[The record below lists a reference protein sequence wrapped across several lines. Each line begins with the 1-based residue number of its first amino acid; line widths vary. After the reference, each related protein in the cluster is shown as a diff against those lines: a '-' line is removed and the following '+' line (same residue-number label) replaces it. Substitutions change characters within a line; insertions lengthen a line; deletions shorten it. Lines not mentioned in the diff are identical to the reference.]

1 MAKTDNSES
10 KIAQTTSSKSSGAKS
25 MADLMASYKSS
36 FQTFKKG
43 DVVKGKITKLTK
55 NEILVDIHA
64 KTQAVVLEKDKTLLN
79 SLLEFLHE
87 GDEVDVLV
95 LNPESDLGYP
105 VVSLRRFLS
114 DNSWKS
120 VEEAK
125 AKDEQIE
132 VTVSDQTKGGLIVTT
147 VNGLVGFLPNS
158 HMSSSDALTSGKRIK
173 VRVIELAR
181 KENKIIFSQ
190 KLTLSAQE
198 FDNAVKGLKIGD
210 TVEVTVANI
219 APFGLFVTIAT
230 SAKNTK
236 EKSVIVLD
244 GLIHISEISWEKVED
259 INQLYGQGQ
268 KIEAKIIGFDKETRR
283 IDLSIKKMTEDPFEK
298 LIETYPVDKKVSG
311 EVISIDDA
319 GIHVRLADSTEALI
333 RKEKI
338 PPMVTYEEGQT
349 VSATVSE
356 IDKRR
361 HKIYLLPVLKEKPL
375 MYR

>member
-1 MAKTDNSES
+1 MANKDSSET
-10 KIAQTTSSKSSGAKS
+10 KLAQTTSSKSSGAKS
-25 MADLMASYKSS
+25 MTDLMAKHTSS

-43 DVVKGKITKLTK
+43 DLIKGKIIKLTK
-55 NEILVDIHA
+55 NEILVDIKAKSHA
-64 KTQAVVLEKDKTLLN
+64 IVLEKDKTMLH
-79 SLLEFLHE
+79 SLLDMLHL
-87 GDEVDVLV
+87 GDEVEVSV
-95 LNPESDLGYP
+95 LNPESDMGYP

-114 DNSWKS
+114 NTSWKS

-132 VTVSDQTKGGLIVTT
+132 VTISDQTKGGLIVTT
-147 VNGLVGFLPNS
+147 ANGLVGFLPNS

-210 TVEVTVANI
+210 TVEVTIANI
-219 APFGLFVTIAT
+219 APFGLFVTVV
-230 SAKNTK
+230 SPVKNQK
-236 EKSVIVLD
+236 EKSEIVLD
-244 GLIHISEISWEKVED
+244 GLIHISEISWDKVED
-259 INQLYGQGQ
+259 INQLYNQGQ

-298 LIETYPVDKKVSG
+298 LIETYPVDKKVTG
-311 EVISIDDA
+311 EVISVDDT
-319 GIHVRLADSTEALI
+319 GILVRLADGTEALI

-338 PPMVTYEEGQT
+338 PPMVTFVEGQT

-361 HKIYLLPVLKEKPL
+361 HKIYLLPILKEKPL